1 LNWPSYAGG
10 YWLLVLIAGVTA
22 LACMSQLAFMIALVR
37 QAIRDPLTG
46 ILSRGSGTEILH
58 LLWSNAEQNNSCLAL
73 AFFDI
78 DHFKSINDTY
88 GHEAGDRVLQEFTGN
103 LQARMR
109 GSDTLLRWGGE
120 EFLLV
125 MPNTDMHQARRA
137 LRRLTES
144 GLGMRPDGTRLT
156 ASIGLAERC
165 ADRVSSPNELLEL
178 ADHRMY
184 RAKTGGRDQIRS
196 MPDGMPEPEAG
207 PRKAYCSGA
216 AHSASARRPRRQ
228 PRPPHNAAQ
237 AAPAR
242 ATAKAPCPR
251 ASSPL
256 FSQALAASPPRY
268 TRVSMTFLALYLL
281 SASRGAN
288 SISRPG
294 RTKAYSPMRRTTM
307 SAASSRNT
315 GASASPR
322 KPTQTSSGTA
332 ESSTRTPRRLATRP
346 VMNSWEASEP
356 TCTSRS
362 SRANT
367 RTWLARSENS
377 ASTSRACS
385 KYRKVV
391 VADSST
397 TNRAMPA
404 R

>member
-1 LNWPSYAGG
+1 MPKPFDLLVRRLASLLPNELKAVEFPQLLLPTRHSLLLSQRRATRIFNRVRLSAFLYALLTPLWSVVDLIVFDYPLWSSLAVSRLLASLAFASLLMYYLLNGNLLDAYRAIAILFFIPTVFYVVSHTLITGHQLEPFSAAVATGYAFLPFVLMAGLAIFPLTLLENLVLATTLLLAQGLAGFLNWPVLNWPSYAGG

-144 GLGMRPDGTRLT
+144 GLGVRPDGTRLT

-196 MPDGMPEPEAG
+196 MPDGMPEPEAC
-207 PRKAYCSGA
+207 PRKAYC
-216 AHSASARRPRRQ
+216 
-228 PRPPHNAAQ
+228 
-237 AAPAR
+237 
-242 ATAKAPCPR
+242 
-251 ASSPL
+251 
-256 FSQALAASPPRY
+256 
-268 TRVSMTFLALYLL
+268 
-281 SASRGAN
+281 
-288 SISRPG
+288 
-294 RTKAYSPMRRTTM
+294 
-307 SAASSRNT
+307 
-315 GASASPR
+315 
-322 KPTQTSSGTA
+322 
-332 ESSTRTPRRLATRP
+332 
-346 VMNSWEASEP
+346 
-356 TCTSRS
+356 
-362 SRANT
+362 
-367 RTWLARSENS
+367 
-377 ASTSRACS
+377 
-385 KYRKVV
+385 
-391 VADSST
+391 
-397 TNRAMPA
+397 
-404 R
+404 

>member
-1 LNWPSYAGG
+1 MPKPFELLAQRLASLLPNELKAVELPQLLLPSRHSLLLSQRRATMIVNRVRLFAFLFALLTPLWSVIDLVVFDYPLWSSLAVSRLLAAIAFASLLVFYRPNGDLLDAYRAIAILFFIPTVFYVVSHTLITGQQLDPFSAAVATGYAFLPFVLMAGLAIFPLTLLENMVLAGTLLLAQGLAGYLNWPLLNWPSYAGG

-144 GLGMRPDGTRLT
+144 GLGVRPDGTRLT

-196 MPDGMPEPEAG
+196 MPDGMPEPEAC
-207 PRKAYCSGA
+207 PRKAYC
-216 AHSASARRPRRQ
+216 
-228 PRPPHNAAQ
+228 
-237 AAPAR
+237 
-242 ATAKAPCPR
+242 
-251 ASSPL
+251 
-256 FSQALAASPPRY
+256 
-268 TRVSMTFLALYLL
+268 
-281 SASRGAN
+281 
-288 SISRPG
+288 
-294 RTKAYSPMRRTTM
+294 
-307 SAASSRNT
+307 
-315 GASASPR
+315 
-322 KPTQTSSGTA
+322 
-332 ESSTRTPRRLATRP
+332 
-346 VMNSWEASEP
+346 
-356 TCTSRS
+356 
-362 SRANT
+362 
-367 RTWLARSENS
+367 
-377 ASTSRACS
+377 
-385 KYRKVV
+385 
-391 VADSST
+391 
-397 TNRAMPA
+397 
-404 R
+404 

>member
-1 LNWPSYAGG
+1 MPKPFELLAQRLASLLPNELKAVELPQLLLPSRHSLLLSQRRATMIVNRVRLFAFLFALLTPLWSVIDLIVFDYPLWSSLAVSRLLAAIAFASLLVFYRPNGDLLDAYRAIAILFFIPTVFYVVSHTLITGQQLDPFSAAVATGYAFLPFVLMAGLAIFPLTLLENMVLAGTLLLAQGLAGYLNWPLLNWPSYAGG

-144 GLGMRPDGTRLT
+144 GLGVRPDGTRLT

-184 RAKTGGRDQIRS
+184 RAKTGGRDQVRS

-207 PRKAYCSGA
+207 PRKAYC
-216 AHSASARRPRRQ
+216 
-228 PRPPHNAAQ
+228 
-237 AAPAR
+237 
-242 ATAKAPCPR
+242 
-251 ASSPL
+251 
-256 FSQALAASPPRY
+256 
-268 TRVSMTFLALYLL
+268 
-281 SASRGAN
+281 
-288 SISRPG
+288 
-294 RTKAYSPMRRTTM
+294 
-307 SAASSRNT
+307 
-315 GASASPR
+315 
-322 KPTQTSSGTA
+322 
-332 ESSTRTPRRLATRP
+332 
-346 VMNSWEASEP
+346 
-356 TCTSRS
+356 
-362 SRANT
+362 
-367 RTWLARSENS
+367 
-377 ASTSRACS
+377 
-385 KYRKVV
+385 
-391 VADSST
+391 
-397 TNRAMPA
+397 
-404 R
+404 

>member
-1 LNWPSYAGG
+1 MPKPFELLAQRLASLLPNELKAVELPQLLLPSRHSLLLSQRRATMIVNRVRLFAFLFALLTPLWSVIDLIVFDYPLWSSLAVSRLLAAIAFASLLVFYRPNGDLLDAYRAIAILFFIPTVFYVVSHTLITGQQLDPFSAAVATGYAFLPFVLMAGLAIFPLTLLENMVLAGTLLLAQGLAGYLNWPLLNWPSYAGG

-144 GLGMRPDGTRLT
+144 GLGVRPDGTRLT

-196 MPDGMPEPEAG
+196 MPDGMPEPEAC
-207 PRKAYCSGA
+207 PRKAYC
-216 AHSASARRPRRQ
+216 
-228 PRPPHNAAQ
+228 
-237 AAPAR
+237 
-242 ATAKAPCPR
+242 
-251 ASSPL
+251 
-256 FSQALAASPPRY
+256 
-268 TRVSMTFLALYLL
+268 
-281 SASRGAN
+281 
-288 SISRPG
+288 
-294 RTKAYSPMRRTTM
+294 
-307 SAASSRNT
+307 
-315 GASASPR
+315 
-322 KPTQTSSGTA
+322 
-332 ESSTRTPRRLATRP
+332 
-346 VMNSWEASEP
+346 
-356 TCTSRS
+356 
-362 SRANT
+362 
-367 RTWLARSENS
+367 
-377 ASTSRACS
+377 
-385 KYRKVV
+385 
-391 VADSST
+391 
-397 TNRAMPA
+397 
-404 R
+404 

>member
-1 LNWPSYAGG
+1 MPKPFELLAQRLASLLPNELKAVELPQLLLPSRHSLLLSQRRATMIVNRVRLFAFLFALLTPLWSVIDLIVFDYPLWSSLAVSRLLAAIAFASLLVFYRPNGDLLDAYRAIAILFFIPTVFYVVSHTLITGQQLDPFSAAVATGYAFLPFVLMAGLAIFPLTLLENMVLAGTLLLAQGLAGYLNWPLLNWPSYAGG

-58 LLWSNAEQNNSCLAL
+58 LLWSNAEQNNGCLAL

-144 GLGMRPDGTRLT
+144 GLGVRPDGTRLT

-207 PRKAYCSGA
+207 PRKAYC
-216 AHSASARRPRRQ
+216 
-228 PRPPHNAAQ
+228 
-237 AAPAR
+237 
-242 ATAKAPCPR
+242 
-251 ASSPL
+251 
-256 FSQALAASPPRY
+256 
-268 TRVSMTFLALYLL
+268 
-281 SASRGAN
+281 
-288 SISRPG
+288 
-294 RTKAYSPMRRTTM
+294 
-307 SAASSRNT
+307 
-315 GASASPR
+315 
-322 KPTQTSSGTA
+322 
-332 ESSTRTPRRLATRP
+332 
-346 VMNSWEASEP
+346 
-356 TCTSRS
+356 
-362 SRANT
+362 
-367 RTWLARSENS
+367 
-377 ASTSRACS
+377 
-385 KYRKVV
+385 
-391 VADSST
+391 
-397 TNRAMPA
+397 
-404 R
+404 

>member
-1 LNWPSYAGG
+1 MPKPFELLAQRLASLLPNELKAVELPQLLLPSRHSLLLSQRRATMIVNRVRLFAFLFALLTPLWSVIDLIVFDYPLWSSLAVSRLLAAIAFASLLVFYRPNGDLLDAYRAIAILFFIPTVFYVVSHTLITGQQLDPFSAAVATGYAFLPFVLMAGLAIFPLTLLENMVLAGTLLLAQGLAGYLNWPLLNWPSYAGG

-125 MPNTDMHQARRA
+125 MPNADMHQARRA

-144 GLGMRPDGTRLT
+144 GLGVRPDGTRLT

-207 PRKAYCSGA
+207 PRKAYC
-216 AHSASARRPRRQ
+216 
-228 PRPPHNAAQ
+228 
-237 AAPAR
+237 
-242 ATAKAPCPR
+242 
-251 ASSPL
+251 
-256 FSQALAASPPRY
+256 
-268 TRVSMTFLALYLL
+268 
-281 SASRGAN
+281 
-288 SISRPG
+288 
-294 RTKAYSPMRRTTM
+294 
-307 SAASSRNT
+307 
-315 GASASPR
+315 
-322 KPTQTSSGTA
+322 
-332 ESSTRTPRRLATRP
+332 
-346 VMNSWEASEP
+346 
-356 TCTSRS
+356 
-362 SRANT
+362 
-367 RTWLARSENS
+367 
-377 ASTSRACS
+377 
-385 KYRKVV
+385 
-391 VADSST
+391 
-397 TNRAMPA
+397 
-404 R
+404 

>member
-1 LNWPSYAGG
+1 MPKPFELLAQRLASLLPNELKAVELPQLLLPSRHSLLLSQRRATMIVNRVRLFAFLFALLTPLWSVIDLIVFDYPLWSSLAVSRLLAAIAFASLLVFYRPNGDLLDAYRAIAILFFIPTVFYVVSHTLITGQQLDPFSAAVATGYAFLPFVLMAGLAIFPLTLLENMVLAGTLLLAQGLAGYLNWPLLNWPSYAGG

-144 GLGMRPDGTRLT
+144 GLGVRPDGTRLT

-207 PRKAYCSGA
+207 PRKAYC
-216 AHSASARRPRRQ
+216 
-228 PRPPHNAAQ
+228 
-237 AAPAR
+237 
-242 ATAKAPCPR
+242 
-251 ASSPL
+251 
-256 FSQALAASPPRY
+256 
-268 TRVSMTFLALYLL
+268 
-281 SASRGAN
+281 
-288 SISRPG
+288 
-294 RTKAYSPMRRTTM
+294 
-307 SAASSRNT
+307 
-315 GASASPR
+315 
-322 KPTQTSSGTA
+322 
-332 ESSTRTPRRLATRP
+332 
-346 VMNSWEASEP
+346 
-356 TCTSRS
+356 
-362 SRANT
+362 
-367 RTWLARSENS
+367 
-377 ASTSRACS
+377 
-385 KYRKVV
+385 
-391 VADSST
+391 
-397 TNRAMPA
+397 
-404 R
+404 

>member
-1 LNWPSYAGG
+1 MPKPFELLAQRLASLLPNELKAVELPQLLLPSRHSLLLSQRRATMIVNRVRLFAFLFALLTPLWSVIDLIVFDYPLWSSLAVSRLLAAIAFASLLVFYRPNGDLLDAYRAIAILFFIPTVFYVVSHTLITGQQLDPFSAAVATGYAFLPFVLMAGLAIFPLTLLENMVLAGTLLLAQGLAGYLNWPLLNWPSYAGG

-207 PRKAYCSGA
+207 PRKAYC
-216 AHSASARRPRRQ
+216 
-228 PRPPHNAAQ
+228 
-237 AAPAR
+237 
-242 ATAKAPCPR
+242 
-251 ASSPL
+251 
-256 FSQALAASPPRY
+256 
-268 TRVSMTFLALYLL
+268 
-281 SASRGAN
+281 
-288 SISRPG
+288 
-294 RTKAYSPMRRTTM
+294 
-307 SAASSRNT
+307 
-315 GASASPR
+315 
-322 KPTQTSSGTA
+322 
-332 ESSTRTPRRLATRP
+332 
-346 VMNSWEASEP
+346 
-356 TCTSRS
+356 
-362 SRANT
+362 
-367 RTWLARSENS
+367 
-377 ASTSRACS
+377 
-385 KYRKVV
+385 
-391 VADSST
+391 
-397 TNRAMPA
+397 
-404 R
+404 